1 MTDFSISDSLYAHKT
16 RIRVCGLLE
25 DKGKILLIKHD
36 GIGPE
41 GYLWAP
47 PGGGLEF
54 GKTTEECLVK
64 EFLEETNLHIKVGSF
79 LFVNEYLDD
88 RFHAIELFYLVKRI
102 SGDPKLGKDPE
113 VPHNEQILSDLK
125 FWDYEEIKNLSS
137 GTIHNS
143 FWSCEHPSDIIKQRG
158 FIRFANI

>member
-1 MTDFSISDSLYAHKT
+1 MTDFTISDSLYNHKT

-25 DKGKILLIKHD
+25 DNDRILLIKHD

-54 GKTTEECLVK
+54 GKTTEECLVM
-64 EFLEETNLHIKVGSF
+64 EFLEETNLHVAVQSF
-79 LFVNEYLDD
+79 LFVNEYIDD
-88 RFHAIELFYLVKRI
+88 RFHAIELFYSLKRT
-102 SGDPKLGKDPE
+102 GGELKLGKDPE
-113 VPHNEQILSDLK
+113 VPDNEQILSDLK
-125 FWDYEEIKNLSS
+125 FWDYEEIKKLPS
-137 GTIHNS
+137 GVIHNS
-143 FWSCEHPSDIIKQRG
+143 FRSCGHPSEIMKQRG

>member
-1 MTDFSISDSLYAHKT
+1 MTDFSISDSLYNHKT

-36 GIGPE
+36 RLGHQ

-54 GKTTEECLVK
+54 GKSTEMCLVK

-79 LFVNEYLDD
+79 LFVNEYIDD
-88 RFHAIELFYLVKRI
+88 RFHAIELFYCVKRI
-102 SGDPKLGKDPE
+102 SGELKLGKDPE

-125 FWDYEEIKNLSS
+125 FWDYEEIKKLPS

-143 FWSCEHPSDIIKQRG
+143 FLNCGHPSEIMNLRG
-158 FIRFANI
+158 FTRFANI